1 MVRGEPKDMLRPDS
15 FLIRFL
21 TKVCDLM
28 LLNIIFI
35 FSFITV
41 VFSGAALTALY
52 TMTLKMVQGK
62 EYAPIKDFLRTLQ
75 GNFISSVPATILL
88 FVHIMLIAVFCNVF
102 YAETPLISLPA
113 FIILS
118 ISIIFLTA
126 LLSYL
131 FPLLAQFE
139 NTFLRHFRNTALL
152 TLMNLPVT
160 FLLVIVNLLPLL
172 CVLLFPSAIGY
183 FAAFEELIGI
193 AAGAYL
199 NSFYLNR
206 IFNH

>member
-1 MVRGEPKDMLRPDS
+1 MFRPDS
-15 FLIRFL
+15 WLIRFL

-41 VFSGAALTALY
+41 VFSGAAVTALY
-52 TMTLKMVQGK
+52 TVTLKMIHGK
-62 EYAPIKDFLRTLQ
+62 EYVPIKDFLRALR

-88 FVHIMLIAVFCNVF
+88 FVNVMLIAVFCNVL
-102 YAETPLISLPA
+102 YAEALVISFPV
-113 FIILS
+113 FSILS

-139 NTFLRHFRNTALL
+139 NTFLRHFRNAALL
-152 TLMNLPVT
+152 ALMNLPVT
-160 FLLVIVNLLPLL
+160 FLLVAVNLLLLL
-172 CVLLFPSAIGY
+172 CIVFFPGAIGY
-183 FAAFEELIGI
+183 FAAFEELIGV

-206 IFNH
+206 IFNR